1 MSTYLAVKPVRLA
14 TALFLMIV
22 VLSACGP
29 HMGPTWYLDVV
40 NPPYLTDSPV
50 VFQECPGGLSAA
62 VVAGTLV
69 NLAASATP
77 EEQSV
82 RVLARHEGKIRV
94 GERAILEATCTG
106 ADGSEIGYARVNG
119 RISTP
124 LHNIYGGQT
133 KAYPPVA
140 PGSAHLPECLP
151 PTSARGAPPCIVERM
166 VTPD

>member
-14 TALFLMIV
+14 TALFLLSLL
-22 VLSACGP
+22 LSACGP
-29 HMGPTWYLDVV
+29 HMGPTWSLDVV
-40 NPPYLTDSPV
+40 NPPYFVDSPV
-50 VFQECPGGLSAA
+50 VFQECPGSLSAT

-69 NLAASATP
+69 DLAASATP

-82 RVLARHEGKIRV
+82 RVSTRHEGRIRV

-106 ADGSEIGYARVNG
+106 ADGSEIGYARVDG
-119 RISTP
+119 RVSTP
-124 LHNIYGGQT
+124 LHNMYGGQT

-140 PGSAHLPECLP
+140 PGSAHLLECLP
-151 PTSARGAPPCIVERM
+151 STSARGAPPCIVELM